1 MYITFLTIV
10 IIIAIILADDSRE
23 NFGADDVGAEPETSP
38 QNLDSQARS
47 RKDSTTSKLSS
58 GSGAPGEREIV
69 AALSEHAQKI
79 AEQVLSRPETGQDL
93 LQDAQVRRYRVA
105 LSS

>member
-1 MYITFLTIV
+1 M
-10 IIIAIILADDSRE
+10 
-23 NFGADDVGAEPETSP
+23 EPETSP
-38 QNLDSQARS
+38 QNIDSQARS
-47 RKDSTTSKLSS
+47 RKDSTISKSSS

-93 LQDAQVRRYRVA
+93 LQDAQVRHAVFSKQ
-105 LSS
+105 LIVNVLMSVHSI